1 MAQRDHY
8 LEPCCD
14 DPLSWHYRPGSTY
27 RHTFDCETCNSPY
40 EVVVDETG
48 YVNQPAG
55 LMASGDQIDMFVAGD
70 SVLQGLG
77 VPSVMEFLRDQFPVT
92 LWNLSLAGYGP
103 RQKISALIA
112 YALPKHPKWLVV
124 EFYPNNDVADTIVAD
139 VCEGIQDFRYC
150 YWTIEPAHRIMRHPL
165 YSTMAGRANNIFE
178 ILKYY
183 AAQNFTL
190 ATTRYI
196 IATLKTTLNALKGTL
211 KRRLT
216 IGIDRSVPRSEGK
229 DHLEPPKIK
238 FVDWVKHT
246 RPQRGKLLDWAIAS
260 MPLVYGNYE
269 RLAAKVAEMENK
281 PQVIL
286 LYHPTPYELYHDIL
300 TDRNADYD
308 RIADFLKSSQRA
320 FAEKHGWVFL
330 DLTAPLRHELQANKI
345 WLYGRYDP
353 THWSHEGTTLVASV
367 LKAELLKVIDGGD
380 VSPAVQ

>member
-1 MAQRDHY
+1 
-8 LEPCCD
+8 
-14 DPLSWHYRPGSTY
+14 
-27 RHTFDCETCNSPY
+27 
-40 EVVVDETG
+40 
-48 YVNQPAG
+48 VNQPAG

-139 VCEGIQDFRYC
+139 VCEDIQDFRYC